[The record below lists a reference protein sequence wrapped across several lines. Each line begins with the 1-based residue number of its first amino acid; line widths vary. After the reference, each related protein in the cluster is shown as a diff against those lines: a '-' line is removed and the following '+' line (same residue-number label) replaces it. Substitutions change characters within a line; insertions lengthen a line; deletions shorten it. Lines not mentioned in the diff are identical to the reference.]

1 MSELRIRQEL
11 DKIKTTSL
19 LANIGASAGPVK
31 KTNIFE
37 WNAILTGPKK
47 TPYENNIYKLSIKF
61 PQDFPRS
68 PPSIKFITKI
78 FHPNVSTKGDVC
90 VSSIGS
96 LWNENNDIIT
106 ILYSIFKML
115 KTPNLE
121 HGINE
126 EAINLCKNDINSF
139 NLKVKEYNE
148 LYSIKKI

>member
-1 MSELRIRQEL
+1 MSEMRIREEL
-11 DKIKTTSL
+11 DKIRTTSL
-19 LANIGASAGPVK
+19 LANIGASAGPIK
-31 KTNIFE
+31 KSNIFE

-47 TPYENNIYKLSIKF
+47 SPYENNIYKLLIRF
-61 PQDFPRS
+61 PQDFPNS

-78 FHPNVSTKGDVC
+78 FHPNVSPKGDVC

-96 LWNENNDIIT
+96 LWNKNNDIIT
-106 ILYSIFKML
+106 ILYSIFSML
-115 KTPNLE
+115 KTPNLS

-126 EAINLCKNDINSF
+126 EALNLSKNDINSF